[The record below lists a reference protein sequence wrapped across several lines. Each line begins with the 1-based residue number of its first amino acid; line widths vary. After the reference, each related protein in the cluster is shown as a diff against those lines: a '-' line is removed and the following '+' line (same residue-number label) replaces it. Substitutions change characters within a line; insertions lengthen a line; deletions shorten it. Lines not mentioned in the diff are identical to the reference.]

1 MTNTTS
7 KLIPVV
13 APVTGQKISL
23 TVFGGMAFL
32 CRQRAVTPRVVA
44 KRTVLTL
51 NLVAN
56 HRIAAMGPPT
66 NCAQLS

>member
-13 APVTGQKISL
+13 ATVAGQKTGL
-23 TVFGGMAFL
+23 TAFGDTAFL
-32 CRQRAVTPRVVA
+32 CRKHQVVA

-56 HRIAAMGPPT
+56 HRIAAMGPPPVDL
-66 NCAQLS
+66 N

>member
-1 MTNTTS
+1 MTNITS

-13 APVTGQKISL
+13 AIVTGQKTGL
-23 TVFGGMAFL
+23 TMFGDAAFL
-32 CRQRAVTPRVVA
+32 CGKRAVTPRVA
-44 KRTVLTL
+44 AVLTL